1 MWQNSATQRL
11 LLFLLHFHA
20 IAPAAIVNNMV
31 RITAIAILPD
41 AEQEPIVSAVTKE
54 KLYAYLALALG
65 MMEKTKWSSWTHSL
79 ISSHSL
85 Y

>member
-1 MWQNSATQRL
+1 M

-54 KLYAYLALALG
+54 KLYAYFALALG
-65 MMEKTKWSSWTHSL
+65 MMEKTKMAELDTLAHKFSFTL
-79 ISSHSL
+79 LALL
-85 Y
+85 YLS